1 MAKVPFSKLQANINT
16 SVTKISFID
25 KTGKEMF
32 YEVKNYLPLTEKIE
46 LIENIVNQS
55 VDENGFYNPMKI
67 KLFTVLEVIDYYTN
81 LSFTEKMKEDS
92 FKLYDVLV
100 SSGIFSDVYTVVQNE
115 IDSIEKDVK
124 TIITNI
130 YKYNNSLMGMLDT
143 VKKDYN
149 NLNLDLEEL
158 SSKLADSES
167 VQSLTDILARLG

>member
-16 SVTKISFID
+16 SVTKISFMD

-67 KLFTVLEVIDYYTN
+67 KLFTVLEVVDYYTN

-92 FKLYDVLV
+92 FKLYDILV
-100 SSGIFSDVYTVVQNE
+100 SSGVFADVCAVIKDE
-115 IDSIEKDVK
+115 IDLIEKDVI

-149 NLNLDLEEL
+149 DLNFDIEKL
-158 SSKLADSES
+158 SSTLTDSES
-167 VQSLTDILARLG
+167 VQSLTDILSRLG